1 MVFVWLYLLSNWH
14 KSQREFQ
21 KETGINTFSPF
32 QSFGFMF
39 DRNKTAVQKEAFR
52 KLKRAGLKNFLIWLL
67 SILIFIIVTFIVGV
81 TTTR

>member
-21 KETGINTFSPF
+21 KETGINPFSPF
-32 QSFGFMF
+32 HSFGFLF
-39 DRNKTAVQKEAFR
+39 DTNKTANQKEAFR

-67 SILIFIIVTFIVGV
+67 SILIFVAVTFIVGMA
-81 TTTR
+81 TG